1 MPVYGTL
8 FKPLQKTDENLVM
21 KWLMC
26 LHRSEK
32 HKKTS
37 VNSMTYR
44 ASDTGLS
51 GQFPLPTGLQR
62 YFFPQQEANPC
73 EQQDLEIGI

>member
-37 VNSMTYR
+37 VNSMTYM

-51 GQFPLPTGLQR
+51 GNFL
-62 YFFPQQEANPC
+62 YPQDSKDISFHNKRQI
-73 EQQDLEIGI
+73 LVSSKI

>member
-1 MPVYGTL
+1 MPFYGTL

-37 VNSMTYR
+37 VNSMTYM

-51 GQFPLPTGLQR
+51 GQFSLPTGLQR